1 MSTFIL
7 AFVFFLLMVLAM
19 GVGYIFQKKT
29 ISGSCGGLGALGV
42 EKACD
47 CPEPCDR
54 KKSRMEKQAAREEK
68 LKEWKN
74 NQII

>member
-7 AFVFFLLMVLAM
+7 AFGFFLAMVLAM
-19 GVGYIFQKKT
+19 AVCYLVQKKS
-29 ISGSCGGLGALGV
+29 ISGSCGGLGALGI

-54 KKSRMEKQAAREEK
+54 KKMRMEKEEARQKK
-68 LKEWKN
+68 LNEWKQ
-74 NQII
+74 NQIL

>member
-1 MSTFIL
+1 VSTFIL
-7 AFVFFLLMVLAM
+7 AFGFFLLMSLAM
-19 GVGYIFQKKT
+19 GVGYIFQKKS

-54 KKSRMEKQAAREEK
+54 KIARLERAAARQAK
-68 LKEWKN
+68 VDEWKN
-74 NQII
+74 NQIM

>member
-7 AFVFFLLMVLAM
+7 AFVLFLVMCAAM
-19 GVGYIFQKKT
+19 AIGYILQQKS

-54 KKSRMEKQAAREEK
+54 KKERTLREQARQAKIE
-68 LKEWKN
+68 EWKS
-74 NQII
+74 NQIL

>member
-1 MSTFIL
+1 
-7 AFVFFLLMVLAM
+7 M
-19 GVGYIFQKKT
+19 GVGYIFQRKS

-54 KKSRMEKQAAREEK
+54 KKARLEKEAAREAK
-68 LKEWKN
+68 LKAWKD
-74 NQII
+74 NQIV

>member
-1 MSTFIL
+1 M
-7 AFVFFLLMVLAM
+7 AFAMAIGYVLQ
-19 GVGYIFQKKT
+19 GKS

-54 KKSRMEKQAAREEK
+54 KKARLEKEAARRSKIE
-68 LKEWKN
+68 EWKN
-74 NQII
+74 NKII

>member
-1 MSTFIL
+1 MSTFLL
-7 AFVFFLLMVLAM
+7 AFVFFLVMVTAM
-19 GVGYIFQKKT
+19 AVGYLFQKKT

-54 KKSRMEKQAAREEK
+54 KKARMEREQARQQK
-68 LKEWKN
+68 LDEWKK

>member
-1 MSTFIL
+1 MS
-7 AFVFFLLMVLAM
+7 LAM
-19 GVGYIFQKKT
+19 AIGYIFQKKS

-54 KKSRMEKQAAREEK
+54 KKAKLERQAAREAK
-68 LKEWKN
+68 LKEWKD
-74 NQII
+74 NQIL

>member
-1 MSTFIL
+1 
-7 AFVFFLLMVLAM
+7 MVLAM
-19 GVGYIFQKKT
+19 GVGYIFQKKS

-42 EKACD
+42 SKACD

-54 KKSRMEKQAAREEK
+54 KKARMEREQAREEK

>member
-7 AFVFFLLMVLAM
+7 AFAFFLVMVSAM
-19 GVGYIFQKKT
+19 AIGYIMQKKS
-29 ISGSCGGLGALGV
+29 ISGSCGGLGALGI

-54 KKSRMEKQAAREEK
+54 KKARMEKEQARQDK
-68 LKEWKN
+68 LKEWDKDR
-74 NQII
+74 II

>member
-1 MSTFIL
+1 MSTFII
-7 AFVFFLLMVLAM
+7 AFGFFLLMSLAM
-19 GVGYIFQKKT
+19 AVGYIFQKKT

-54 KKSRMEKQAAREEK
+54 KKARMEKEAARQAK
-68 LKEWKN
+68 LDEWKSN
-74 NQII
+74 KII

>member
-1 MSTFIL
+1 MSTFIF

-19 GVGYIFQKKT
+19 AVGYIFQRKS

-54 KKSRMEKQAAREEK
+54 KKARLEKEAIREAK
-68 LKEWKN
+68 LKEWKD
-74 NQII
+74 NQIL

>member
-7 AFVFFLLMVLAM
+7 AFGFFLVIFAIMA
-19 GVGYIFQKKT
+19 VGYLVQRKS
-29 ISGSCGGLGALGV
+29 ISGSCGGLGAVGI

-54 KKSRMEKQAAREEK
+54 KKARMEKERIREEK
-68 LKEWKN
+68 LKEWKD

>member
-7 AFVFFLLMVLAM
+7 AFGFFLLMVLAM
-19 GVGYIFQKKT
+19 GVGYIFQKKS

-42 EKACD
+42 SKACD

-54 KKSRMEKQAAREEK
+54 KKARLEKEAIRERK
-68 LKEWKN
+68 LEEWKN
-74 NQII
+74 NQIL

>member
-1 MSTFIL
+1 
-7 AFVFFLLMVLAM
+7 MVVAM
-19 GVGYIFQKKT
+19 GVGYIFQKKS

-42 EKACD
+42 SKACD

-54 KKSRMEKQAAREEK
+54 KKERMAREAAREEK
-68 LKEWKN
+68 LKEWKD

>member
-7 AFVFFLLMVLAM
+7 AFLFFLTTVVAM
-19 GVGYIFQKKT
+19 AVGYMVQRKT
-29 ISGSCGGLGALGV
+29 ISGSCGGLGALGI

-54 KKSRMEKQAAREEK
+54 RKARMEREEARQAK
-68 LKEWKN
+68 LAEWQKDK
-74 NQII
+74 II

>member
-1 MSTFIL
+1 M
-7 AFVFFLLMVLAM
+7 AFAM
-19 GVGYIFQKKT
+19 AIGYIFQKKS

-54 KKSRMEKQAAREEK
+54 KKARLEKEAARQAK
-68 LKEWKN
+68 LDEWKN
-74 NQII
+74 NQIL

>member
-1 MSTFIL
+1 MSTFLL
-7 AFVFFLLMVLAM
+7 AFVFFLVMVTAM
-19 GVGYIFQKKT
+19 AVGYLVQKKT

-54 KKSRMEKQAAREEK
+54 KKARLEKEQARQQK
-68 LKEWKN
+68 LAEWKK

>member
-7 AFVFFLLMVLAM
+7 AFVFFLIVVTAM
-19 GVGYIFQKKT
+19 AVGYIFQQKS
-29 ISGSCGGLGALGV
+29 ISGSCGGLGALGI

-54 KKSRMEKQAAREEK
+54 KKARLEKEQIRQKK
-68 LKEWKN
+68 LDEWKQ

>member
-7 AFVFFLLMVLAM
+7 AFVFFLAMVLAM
-19 GVGYIFQKKT
+19 AVGYLIQKKS
-29 ISGSCGGLGALGV
+29 ISGSCGGLGALGI

-54 KKSRMEKQAAREEK
+54 KKMRLEREEARQK
-68 LKEWKN
+68 KIAEWKD
-74 NQII
+74 NQIL

>member
-1 MSTFIL
+1 MS
-7 AFVFFLLMVLAM
+7 LAM
-19 GVGYIFQKKT
+19 AIGYIFQKKS

-54 KKSRMEKQAAREEK
+54 KRARTQREEARQAK
-68 LKEWKN
+68 LAEWKN
-74 NQII
+74 NQIL

>member
-1 MSTFIL
+1 VSTFIL
-7 AFVFFLLMVLAM
+7 AFGFFLLMSLAM
-19 GVGYIFQKKT
+19 AIGYIFQKKS

-54 KKSRMEKQAAREEK
+54 KNARLARETARQAK
-68 LKEWKN
+68 LDEWKN
-74 NQII
+74 NKIL